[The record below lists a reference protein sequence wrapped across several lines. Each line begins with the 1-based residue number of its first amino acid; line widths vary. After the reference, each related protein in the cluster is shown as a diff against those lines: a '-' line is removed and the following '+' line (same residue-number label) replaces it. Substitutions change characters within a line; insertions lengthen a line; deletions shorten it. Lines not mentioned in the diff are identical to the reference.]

1 MAKDKELDEWIEME
15 QEKQEWQDIMH
26 EHKKLKI
33 QVRSELSYNELIEKN
48 KELEDWLQNQQN
60 RMDDMKN

>member
-48 KELEDWLQNQQN
+48 KELEDWLQN
-60 RMDDMKN
+60 